1 MQRICIRCD
10 DHTAISAC
18 DDTPTRSHQVQVVR
32 RQERHGR
39 LEGAELREA
48 GERALRHGCGDELVA
63 LTQRRVLRLVEKGGE
78 RVLLEG
84 RGGDGNIRGNREA
97 DVGVERGGLQ
107 TQEARGEQQK
117 GLRDGLQ
124 EAQTEVA
131 AAVEPRVVVGVQR
144 TAGERAAAGEE
155 ERDEAGEP
163 LGEIG
168 GD

>member
-1 MQRICIRCD
+1 M
-10 DHTAISAC
+10 
-18 DDTPTRSHQVQVVR
+18 R

-48 GERALRHGCGDELVA
+48 GERALRHGRGDELEA

-97 DVGVERGGLQ
+97 NVGVERGGLQ
-107 TQEARGEQQK
+107 AQEAGGEQEK

-131 AAVEPRVVVGVQR
+131 AAMETGVVVGVQR
-144 TAGERAAAGEE
+144 TAGKGAAAGEE
-155 ERDEAGEP
+155 ERDEASEP

>member
-1 MQRICIRCD
+1 M
-10 DHTAISAC
+10 
-18 DDTPTRSHQVQVVR
+18 R

-48 GERALRHGCGDELVA
+48 GERAPRHGRGDELVSLA
-63 LTQRRVLRLVEKGGE
+63 QRRVLRLVEKGGE

-107 TQEARGEQQK
+107 TQEAGGEQQK

>member
-1 MQRICIRCD
+1 M
-10 DHTAISAC
+10 
-18 DDTPTRSHQVQVVR
+18 
-32 RQERHGR
+32 
-39 LEGAELREA
+39 REA
-48 GERALRHGCGDELVA
+48 GERSLRQGRGDELEA

-97 DVGVERGGLQ
+97 DVGVERGGLK
-107 TQEARGEQQK
+107 TQKAGGEQEK
-117 GLRDGLQ
+117 GLRDSLQ

-131 AAVEPRVVVGVQR
+131 AAMETRVVVGVQR
-144 TAGERAAAGEE
+144 AAGERATAGEE
-155 ERDEAGEP
+155 ERDEASEP